1 MVKRLP
7 LYKLKTLPE
16 RMVPIFSFNRGFRLR
31 DYHANASVGNR
42 ANFYICLSTSVAS
55 RIKLGDS
62 GRNVGIAKIQGGAS
76 GMLERFLIYKR
87 KTSANQLLGLAH
99 RCWG

>member
-1 MVKRLP
+1 
-7 LYKLKTLPE
+7 
-16 RMVPIFSFNRGFRLR
+16 
-31 DYHANASVGNR
+31 
-42 ANFYICLSTSVAS
+42 
-55 RIKLGDS
+55 LGDS